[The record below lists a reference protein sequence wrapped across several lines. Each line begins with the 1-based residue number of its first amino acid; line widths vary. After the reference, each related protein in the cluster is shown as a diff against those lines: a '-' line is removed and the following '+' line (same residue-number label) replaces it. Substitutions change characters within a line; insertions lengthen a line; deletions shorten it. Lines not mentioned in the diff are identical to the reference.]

1 MQRQRGRPR
10 QSGADRGRGD
20 SSSST
25 ARTSLR
31 ASGSGS
37 GDAETPRRFLHGD
50 EGDPVAAAHSD
61 LFPTREG
68 LQRAVPEGAVSGSQG
83 STFHWHRGS
92 SEINRRLSEDF
103 AATVQMSEAES
114 LPDASHGILTG
125 APGMGEGEATC
136 FEETELVPGTLVLWS
151 PTNSEDAGTRLAVIT
166 ATAIRER
173 ESSPR
178 SPWWDYISIYDG
190 EKEHALPA
198 DPLPSLKRVPMEVPR
213 ALMPAL
219 ASTAESQP
227 PITPTADWS
236 WLSSLEGIDHAIR
249 LELPVSKEAIPH
261 IIGSKGRTIRAL
273 EEKFGVVIGVM
284 DVPEVGALVTFLGPQ
299 VPVLWAKVAVE
310 LLARGARSALAR
322 LQWSPG

>member
-1 MQRQRGRPR
+1 MQRQRGSSRH
-10 QSGADRGRGD
+10 SGADRGRGD
-20 SSSST
+20 SSSSA
-25 ARTSLR
+25 ARTSLG
-31 ASGSGS
+31 ASSSGLV
-37 GDAETPRRFLHGD
+37 DAETPRRSLHGD
-50 EGDPVAAAHSD
+50 MGDPAAAACSD

-68 LQRAVPEGAVSGSQG
+68 LQRAAPEGAVSDSQG

-92 SEINRRLSEDF
+92 SSFHRRLDKDF
-103 AATVQMSEAES
+103 AATMQKSETES
-114 LPDASHGILTG
+114 LPDASLGTFAG
-125 APGMGEGEATC
+125 APGMGEGDAMS
-136 FEETELVPGTLVLWS
+136 FEDSELVPGTMVLWS
-151 PTNSEDAGTRLAVIT
+151 PANSEGAGTRLAVIT
-166 ATAIRER
+166 ATAFRER
-173 ESSPR
+173 ESSAS
-178 SPWWDYISIYDG
+178 SPWWDYLSIYDG
-190 EKEHALPA
+190 EKEHALPV
-198 DPLPSLKRVPMEVPR
+198 DLLPTLKRVPMEVPR

-219 ASTAESQP
+219 ASTVESQP

-236 WLSSLEGIDHAIR
+236 WLFSLEGIDHAIR

-299 VPVLWAKVAVE
+299 VPVLWAKAAVE